1 MSALGTVYGALPAGA
16 MAAGDVTLFAAL
28 FLGVVVAAAAV
39 VAFLH
44 MTGSGRR
51 TGEAA
56 RTAFPGDEPEQVP
69 DLPAGDAPRTGAE
82 EAPPGARPPASG
94 GRLPIGAVPNE
105 RETASALERTLP
117 LAAVPVGSAHPSGG
131 GRAEPRLCGI
141 AGDFFGRHFRIT
153 DRPLVLGRDPAQ
165 CGLVFRMDAAEIS
178 RKHCSL
184 AYHAEKGLFLLQDH
198 GSSNG
203 TFLHDGRRL
212 EPNKIYELRP
222 GERFSLS
229 GGRHWFEVRV

>member
-1 MSALGTVYGALPAGA
+1 
-16 MAAGDVTLFAAL
+16 MAVGDAPLYVAL
-28 FLGVVVAAAAV
+28 FVGVVVAAAAV
-39 VAFLH
+39 VAFLN
-44 MTGSGRR
+44 MTGNGRR
-51 TGEAA
+51 AGDVG
-56 RTAFPGDEPEQVP
+56 RTAFPGGEPEQLP
-69 DLPAGDAPRTGAE
+69 DLPAGDAPRAKAE
-82 EAPPGARPPASG
+82 EVPSAGPPAPEG
-94 GRLPIGAVPNE
+94 QGPNDAVPNE
-105 RETASALERTLP
+105 PETASGLERTLP
-117 LAAVPVGSAHPSGG
+117 LTALSVELADPSES
-131 GRAEPRLCGI
+131 GRPEPRLCGI
-141 AGDFFGRHFRIT
+141 AGDFLGRHFRIT

-184 AYHAEKGLFLLQDH
+184 AYHPEKGLFLLQDH

-212 EPNKIYELRP
+212 EPYIVYELRP